1 MTNNERYEL
10 LKQTRFS
17 LLGNLGAFLILAT
30 GEPVQLHN
38 ETDYMALKNTEGV
51 LVEIK
56 DLLVHDHTWKI
67 EKEPALQDGIAKI
80 VQAIQ
85 VTCSE
90 MNNLIDEMNSEYI
103 AGAVNDMFND

>member
-17 LLGNLGAFLILAT
+17 LLGNLGAFLILVT
-30 GEPVQLHN
+30 GKPVQLHN
-38 ETDYMALKNTEGV
+38 ESDYMALKNTDGV

-56 DLLVHDHTWKI
+56 DLLVHDHTWQI
-67 EKEPALQDGIAKI
+67 EKEPALNDGIAKI

-90 MNNLIDEMNSEYI
+90 MNNLVDKMNSEYI
-103 AGAVNDMFND
+103 TEAVNDMFNE